1 MQAVITSSS
10 SARLRWVGRGGLCL
24 CCRWKGVFGFAG
36 RPRMLSGVERHRMSG
51 FMCHHCL
58 TELSFCRTEPFS
70 VMSSVTQNH
79 CMFFNSVKHKRR
91 TFEESTVHTVT
102 RSFQKKKKKDISF
115 CKTSLKPFVF
125 HGRKSYGFGTTCGW
139 GNDSRIYIV
148 FSELAF

>member
-36 RPRMLSGVERHRMSG
+36 RPRQLSGVETHRMSG

-58 TELSFCRTEPFS
+58 TELSFRRTEPFS
-70 VMSSVTQNH
+70 MMSSVTQTH

-102 RSFQKKKKKDISF
+102 RSFQKKKKRKDISF
-115 CKTSLKPFVF
+115 CKTSSKPFVF
-125 HGRKSYGFGTTCGW
+125 HGRM
-139 GNDSRIYIV
+139 
-148 FSELAF
+148 